1 MFSSVASE
9 LCVVVV
15 VVVVVLEP
23 FNVTSVVEEF
33 VSAVSSVLAS
43 SFFAAI

>member
-9 LCVVVV
+9 LCVVV